1 MREIY
6 ILFTD
11 PETWIAKSI
20 RLFTKATY
28 NHVSIV
34 LSNDLKEMYSFGRKK
49 IHNPLSG
56 GFVQE
61 HPKQG
66 VFAKKSNIRCLLCSL
81 TVTEE
86 QWEIINRYLIEMKE
100 NPDAFK
106 YNYFG
111 ILGIMLNIAIDH
123 GQRYFCSQF
132 VAFIL
137 EQAGVH
143 SFGKPPALIA
153 PHEIQNLP
161 ILNPVFEGNLH
172 EYYEIHYKSPLILPS
187 Y

>member
-1 MREIY
+1 MKEIY

-20 RLFTKATY
+20 RLFTKAKY

-34 LSNDLKEMYSFGRKK
+34 LSNDFREMYSFGRKK
-49 IHNPLSG
+49 INNPLSG

-66 VFAKKSNIRCLLCSL
+66 IFAKKSDIRCLLCSL
-81 TVTEE
+81 TVTDD
-86 QWEIINRYLIEMKE
+86 QWEIINQYLVEMKE
-100 NPDAFK
+100 NSDKFK

-111 ILGIMLNIAIDH
+111 ILGIVLNISIEH

-132 VAFIL
+132 IAFIL
-137 EQAGVH
+137 EQAGIYQ
-143 SFGKPPALIA
+143 FGKPHALIA
-153 PHEIQNLP
+153 PHEIQTLP
-161 ILNPVFEGNLH
+161 ILNPIFEGNLH
-172 EYYEIHYKSPLILPS
+172 EYYEILDKPIILS
-187 Y
+187 GY